1 MVGKSAN
8 CGGAVSGWELGKPGK
23 ISEEGGSFS
32 MDNKKDFSR
41 REFLRDS
48 AVGGA
53 GLALVTGL
61 APARV
66 LGANDRIRV
75 GALGTGE
82 RAQYLMTLFKAVP
95 STEVV
100 AVCDVYEPHR
110 DLGLRIAGPDAKAYV
125 DYREVLDL
133 KDVDAVIIG
142 APDHWH
148 KTMLV
153 DAVRAG
159 KDVYCEK
166 PIMHSIEQGV
176 EMVRAV
182 EETRRVVQTGMQQ
195 RSWNHYQL
203 GKHLVDSGKLGRV
216 TFVHT
221 YWYQNYY
228 TPRGWNELPAIDTS
242 RLDWKKFLGEAPD
255 QPFTPEKFVWWRF
268 FWDFGG
274 GILTDLLTHW
284 IDVIQWYM
292 GEPAPKTAS
301 ATGDL
306 YLMKWQCPDTITAV
320 YEFPGDFVV
329 TYTGAMNSGIDD
341 GGIEFRGSAATMKID
356 RSHLA
361 VYPEGA
367 KFVPGQLAPEPEIFV
382 RSEGD
387 GTVDHVRNFLE
398 CMRSRKTPNAPIQ
411 AGFEAA
417 RTSWIGNMALRRGM
431 KVAWD
436 ASRNR
441 ALS

>member
-1 MVGKSAN
+1 
-8 CGGAVSGWELGKPGK
+8 
-23 ISEEGGSFS
+23 

-242 RLDWKKFLGEAPD
+242 KLDWKNFLGEAPD

>member
-1 MVGKSAN
+1 
-8 CGGAVSGWELGKPGK
+8 
-23 ISEEGGSFS
+23 

-61 APARV
+61 APVRV
-66 LGANDRIRV
+66 PGANDRIRV

-228 TPRGWNELPAIDTS
+228 TPSGWNELPAIDTS

-367 KFVPGQLAPEPEIFV
+367 KYVPGQLAPEPEIFV

-387 GTVDHVRNFLE
+387 GTVDHVMNFLE

-431 KVAWD
+431 KVAWGG
-436 ASRNR
+436 AAFGFPPLGMRG
-441 ALS
+441 LGC

>member
-1 MVGKSAN
+1 MN
-8 CGGAVSGWELGKPGK
+8 R
-23 ISEEGGSFS
+23 
-32 MDNKKDFSR
+32 KKDFSR
-41 REFLRDS
+41 REFLQSS
-48 AVGGA
+48 AAGGA
-53 GLALVTGL
+53 GLALAGAL
-61 APARV
+61 RPARV

-75 GALGTGE
+75 GVLGTGQ
-82 RAQYLMTLFKAVP
+82 RAQYLMTLFERVP
-95 STEVV
+95 STEIV

-110 DLGLRIAGPDAKAYV
+110 DKALGIAGPDAKACL
-125 DYREVLDL
+125 DYREALDN

-329 TYTGAMNSGIDD
+329 TYTGAMNSGI
-341 GGIEFRGSAATMKID
+341 EFRGSAATMKID